1 MHTKPY
7 KIQLHVA
14 LWYLLYKAEK
24 PSFYLTVRLHFWQA
38 DNSVNVVSASIKME
52 LAQNESCIFEEH
64 KIYFYEPTKP
74 TVHQKE
80 CVEDEYEQPLT
91 RNASGQWFES
101 HPTHFC

>member
-1 MHTKPY
+1 
-7 KIQLHVA
+7 
-14 LWYLLYKAEK
+14 
-24 PSFYLTVRLHFWQA
+24 
-38 DNSVNVVSASIKME
+38 ME

-64 KIYFYEPTKP
+64 KIYFNKPMKP